1 MGPATWEHAGAGFD
15 LHLKVCGRSR
25 LRAGGPRDR
34 AGCRCHSWGGPGPG
48 AGGGWRQESCRPS
61 APGSPVASRS
71 ELVLLAPRGGP
82 ANGGGS
88 CAVGSVCSL
97 WPHPSSGRSPHVPPK
112 PLAADGISADF
123 LWDSVPST
131 APISSLSSGPSV
143 HRSHI
148 FTSRAALAW
157 TWGSDGSVVRVI
169 SGLDGRGSPAGHTDK
184 GCS

>member
-1 MGPATWEHAGAGFD
+1 MICTSRFAAGVGSEPGDLETEQDADATAGAGP
-15 LHLKVCGRSR
+15 
-25 LRAGGPRDR
+25 A
-34 AGCRCHSWGGPGPG
+34 
-48 AGGGWRQESCRPS
+48 
-61 APGSPVASRS
+61 
-71 ELVLLAPRGGP
+71 LAPEEAGVRRAVAPLRPVPQWPLAQSWCFWLPEGAP
-82 ANGGGS
+82 RMGGGS

>member
-1 MGPATWEHAGAGFD
+1 MPQLERPRPWRRRRLASGELSPLCARFPSGPSLGAGASGSP
-15 LHLKVCGRSR
+15 R
-25 LRAGGPRDR
+25 GPRE
-34 AGCRCHSWGGPGPG
+34 W
-48 AGGGWRQESCRPS
+48 
-61 APGSPVASRS
+61 
-71 ELVLLAPRGGP
+71 
-82 ANGGGS
+82 GGS
-88 CAVGSVCSL
+88 CAAGSVCSL
-97 WPHPSSGRSPHVPPK
+97 WPHPSSGRSPHLPPK